1 MKHKFGKSI
10 SAKLNIWYTLLMFV
24 LSVGLIFSVVTA
36 ARMAQNS
43 QVQQELVRSVERNID
58 EIEVENGLLD
68 IESDFA
74 YTNGNTYAVVFS
86 EDGKILG
93 GEYPESFT
101 AEIPLSEKQFEKYDG
116 FYVYDTKVQFT
127 KYDYKIDGEDGE
139 IISSE
144 VEGADYY
151 TPFEGTLDFYGDD
164 CEISCRE
171 AFTIAVKKSGL
182 NPDNI
187 EIINVKNYEYND
199 DPIYEVEFY
208 STEKAFDDIW
218 VRGVTAVNGVDG
230 VWAVLIRLALI
241 LLPIILVLSVL
252 VGRVITK
259 RALQPVKLLSEAVEE
274 THDEKDLTKR
284 IRIDDG
290 DPLITGLAEN
300 FNEMFRRL
308 QLSFQTERQFSGD
321 VSHELRTPTAVILA
335 ECEYQLSRDELDSE
349 DRESFETIEK
359 QAQAMK
365 QLISQLLEITKMEQN
380 STEQNFEKEDLS
392 LLVNAVCDDA
402 EALSQ
407 KGITLTRDIDE
418 NVELPLDIMLMTRL
432 VTNLVSNAYQYGK
445 ENGNIK
451 VSLRK
456 EKGRALLS
464 VADDGIGIDK
474 EHQDKIWNR
483 FYRVDKARCRE
494 EGCSGLGLAMV
505 KQIALMHGGD
515 VSLQSEIGKGSI
527 FTVDLPM
534 E

>member
-1 MKHKFGKSI
+1 MRLKFGKSI
-10 SAKLNIWYTLLMFV
+10 SAKLNLWYTLLMLF
-24 LSVGLIFSVVTA
+24 LSVGLILSLVTT
-36 ARMAQNS
+36 ARTSQNS
-43 QVQQELVRSVERNID
+43 SVQQGLVRSVERNID
-58 EIEVENGLLD
+58 EIEVENGFLD
-68 IESDFA
+68 VESDFA
-74 YTNGNTYAVVFS
+74 YRNENMYAIVFS

-93 GEYPESFT
+93 GEYPDGFPT
-101 AEIPLSEKQFEKYDG
+101 DIPLKEKQFEKYDG

-127 KYDYKIDGEDGE
+127 KYDYKIDGESGE
-139 IISSE
+139 IVSSE

-151 TPFEGTLDFYGDD
+151 TPFEGDLDFYGED

-171 AFTIAVKKSGL
+171 AFEIAVGLSGL
-182 NPDNI
+182 DEESI

-199 DPIYEVEFY
+199 DPIYEVEFF
-208 STEKAFDDIW
+208 STEKAYDDIW
-218 VRGVTAVNGVDG
+218 VRGVTEVRGVDG
-230 VWAVLIRLALI
+230 IWATLIRLATI

-274 THDEKDLTKR
+274 THDGKDLTKR
-284 IRIDDG
+284 IKIDDG
-290 DPLITGLAEN
+290 DPLITGLADN

-308 QLSFQTERQFSGD
+308 ELSFQTERQFSGD

-359 QAQAMK
+359 QAQSMK

-380 STEQNFEKEDLS
+380 NAEQNFEKEDLS
-392 LLVNAVCDDA
+392 LLVSAVCDDA
-402 EALSQ
+402 EALAQ
-407 KGITLTRDIDE
+407 KGITLERDIDE
-418 NVELPLDIMLMTRL
+418 NVILPLDIMLMTRL

-445 ENGNIK
+445 ENGTIK
-451 VSLRK
+451 VSLKK
-456 EKGRALLS
+456 ENGRTLLS
-464 VADDGIGIDK
+464 VADDGIGISK

-515 VSLQSEIGKGSI
+515 VTLQSEIGKGST

>member
-1 MKHKFGKSI
+1 
-10 SAKLNIWYTLLMFV
+10 
-24 LSVGLIFSVVTA
+24 
-36 ARMAQNS
+36 
-43 QVQQELVRSVERNID
+43 
-58 EIEVENGLLD
+58 
-68 IESDFA
+68 
-74 YTNGNTYAVVFS
+74 
-86 EDGKILG
+86 
-93 GEYPESFT
+93 
-101 AEIPLSEKQFEKYDG
+101 
-116 FYVYDTKVQFT
+116 
-127 KYDYKIDGEDGE
+127 
-139 IISSE
+139 
-144 VEGADYY
+144 
-151 TPFEGTLDFYGDD
+151 
-164 CEISCRE
+164 
-171 AFTIAVKKSGL
+171 
-182 NPDNI
+182 
-187 EIINVKNYEYND
+187 
-199 DPIYEVEFY
+199 
-208 STEKAFDDIW
+208 
-218 VRGVTAVNGVDG
+218 
-230 VWAVLIRLALI
+230 
-241 LLPIILVLSVL
+241 
-252 VGRVITK
+252 
-259 RALQPVKLLSEAVEE
+259 
-274 THDEKDLTKR
+274 
-284 IRIDDG
+284 
-290 DPLITGLAEN
+290 LAEN

-418 NVELPLDIMLMTRL
+418 NVVLPLDIMLMTRL

>member
-1 MKHKFGKSI
+1 MKLPLGKSI
-10 SAKLNIWYTLLMFV
+10 SSKLNIWYTLLMLF
-24 LSVGLIFSVVTA
+24 LSVGLIVSVVTA
-36 ARMAQNS
+36 ARFAQNS
-43 QVQQELVRSVERNID
+43 QAQQELVRSVERNID

-74 YTNGNTYAVVFS
+74 YRNENTYAIVFS

-93 GEYPESFT
+93 GEYPENFT
-101 AEIPLSEKQFEKYDG
+101 LDIPLVEKQFEKFDG

-127 KYDYKIDGEDGE
+127 KYDFKIDGEDGE

-144 VEGADYY
+144 VEGADFY
-151 TPFEGTLDFYGDD
+151 TPFNGSLDFFGDD

-171 AFTIAVKKSGL
+171 AFEIAVSLSGL
-182 NPDNI
+182 DRDSI
-187 EIINVKNYEYND
+187 DIINVKNYEYND

-208 STEKAFDDIW
+208 STEKAYNDIW
-218 VRGVTAVNGVDG
+218 VRGITPANGLDG
-230 VWAVLIRLALI
+230 IWAVLIRLATI
-241 LLPIILVLSVL
+241 LLPIILILSVL
-252 VGRVITK
+252 VGKIITK
-259 RALQPVKLLSEAVEE
+259 RALYPVKLLSEAVRE
-274 THDEKDLTKR
+274 THDGKDLTKR
-284 IRIDDG
+284 IRVDDG
-290 DPLITGLAEN
+290 DPLITGLANN

-308 QLSFQTERQFSGD
+308 ELSFQTERQFSGD

-335 ECEYQLSRDELDSE
+335 ECEYQLSRDELDTE

-359 QAQAMK
+359 QAQSIK
-365 QLISQLLEITKMEQN
+365 QLISQLLEITKMEQG
-380 STEQNFEKEDLS
+380 SVQQNFEKEDLG

-407 KGITLTRDIDE
+407 KGITLSRDIE
-418 NVELPLDIMLMTRL
+418 SGVELPLDIMLMTRL

-445 ENGNIK
+445 ENGTIK
-451 VSLRK
+451 VSLKK
-456 EKGRALLS
+456 ESGRAVLS

>member
-1 MKHKFGKSI
+1 MKIKFGKSI
-10 SAKLNIWYTLLMFV
+10 SAKLNLWYTLLMFF
-24 LSVGLIFSVVTA
+24 LSVGLILSVVTA
-36 ARMAQNS
+36 ARMAQNA

-74 YTNGNTYAVVFS
+74 YKNGNTYAVVFS
-86 EDGKILG
+86 ENGEILG
-93 GEYPESFT
+93 GAYPEKFT
-101 AEIPLSEKQFEKYDG
+101 LDIPLSEKQFEKFDG

-151 TPFEGTLDFYGDD
+151 TPFKGTLDFYGND
-164 CEISCRE
+164 CEISCRA
-171 AFTIAVKKSGL
+171 AFDIAVKTSGL
-182 NPDNI
+182 DPALI

-208 STEKAFDDIW
+208 SSEKAFDDIW
-218 VRGVTAVNGVDG
+218 VRGVTPANGLDG
-230 VWAVLIRLALI
+230 IWAVLIRLATI
-241 LLPIILVLSVL
+241 LLPVILVLSVL
-252 VGRVITK
+252 VGRIITK
-259 RALQPVKLLSEAVEE
+259 RALEPVKLLSEAVEE
-274 THDEKDLTKR
+274 THDGKDLTKR
-284 IRIDDG
+284 IKLPDG
-290 DPLITGLAEN
+290 DPLITGLADK

-308 QLSFQTERQFSGD
+308 ELSFQTERQFSGD

-359 QAQAMK
+359 QAQSMK
-365 QLISQLLEITKMEQN
+365 QLISQLLEITKMEQSN
-380 STEQNFEKEDLS
+380 PEQSFEKEDLS

-402 EALSQ
+402 ETIAQ
-407 KGITLTRDIDE
+407 KGITLERDIDE
-418 NVELPLDIMLMTRL
+418 GVELPLDIMLMTRL
-432 VTNLVSNAYQYGK
+432 VTNLISNAYQYGK
-445 ENGNIK
+445 EKGTIR
-451 VSLRK
+451 VSLKK
-456 EKGRALLS
+456 ESGRALLS
-464 VADDGIGIDK
+464 VSDDGIGIDK

-505 KQIALMHGGD
+505 KQIAIMHGGD
-515 VSLQSEIGKGSI
+515 VSLESELGKGST